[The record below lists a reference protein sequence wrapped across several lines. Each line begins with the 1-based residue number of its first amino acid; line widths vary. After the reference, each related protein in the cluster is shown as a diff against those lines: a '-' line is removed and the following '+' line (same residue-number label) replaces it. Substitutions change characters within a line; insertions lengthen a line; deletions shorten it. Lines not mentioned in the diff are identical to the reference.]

1 MDVGEI
7 ARSAK
12 AASRILARQS
22 RGRKDAALRR
32 MVELLASERPA
43 IEAAN
48 EDDVRRAKASGL
60 ASALVDRLVL
70 SSGRIDALAAAV
82 AEVAALPDPIGQRSE
97 MRSTGSGLRVARQRL
112 PLGLIAIIYESR
124 PNVTVEAAA
133 LTLKSGNAVIL
144 RGGKEAASTNAV
156 LVELM
161 RRALTDADLPID
173 SVCFLPPGDREEIRD
188 LLSLRDV
195 IDLAIPRG
203 GEGLIRFV
211 ADVARVPVIK
221 HYKGVCH
228 LFVDASADLD
238 MAIALAVNGK
248 AQRPGVCNALEC
260 LLVHTD
266 VAQRLLPRAVEAL
279 VAHAVEVRGCER
291 TRAIAPGVTLA
302 TDADWGT
309 EFLAKI
315 IAVRV
320 VDDLDSALA
329 HVELFG
335 SNHSEAIC
343 TNQLDHAD
351 RWLAEVDASCVL
363 VNASTRFNDG
373 GELGLGAEMGISTS
387 KLHAYGPMGLESL
400 TAEKWIVLGEGQ
412 VRI

>member
-1 MDVGEI
+1 
-7 ARSAK
+7 
-12 AASRILARQS
+12 
-22 RGRKDAALRR
+22 

-291 TRAIAPGVTLA
+291 TRAITPGVTLA

-335 SNHSEAIC
+335 SNHSESIC